1 MDDELNVAQVHLQR
15 GQIYQLCASL
25 GGPPRYVRI
34 LERYPRTGRYR
45 IADAA
50 TGRRPRD
57 IDGNRL
63 HPYEDGR
70 GGAVRRTGYVL
81 VDAHEFVTELTERVL
96 FKSRHPFLI
105 TGSAFSRDVRR
116 GGFLRVQAA
125 ADAEVTLNA
134 VRAVVSALETASF
147 DVELAPGIEDELRVR
162 FDGKLLCPAMY
173 ASGRGRWYC
182 DRARGHTDDHQDD
195 RLLEDWPNTGLPA
208 LPPWWL
214 PAPTGLTAAT

>member
-1 MDDELNVAQVHLQR
+1 MDDESNVAQVHLQR
-15 GQIYQLCASL
+15 GQIYQACASL

-34 LERYPRTGRYR
+34 LERYPLTDRYR

-57 IDGNRL
+57 VDGRRL

-70 GGAVRRTGYVL
+70 GGTVRWTGYVL
-81 VDAHEFVTELTERVL
+81 VDPHEFVTELTHRAL
-96 FKSRHPFLI
+96 FSSRHPFVI

-125 ADAEVTLNA
+125 ANTEATLNA

-147 DVELAPGIEDELRVR
+147 DVELSPGIEDELRVR
-162 FDGKLLCPAMY
+162 FDGKLLCPAMH

-182 DRARGHTDDHQDD
+182 DRTRGHEDDH
-195 RLLEDWPNTGLPA
+195 
-208 LPPWWL
+208 
-214 PAPTGLTAAT
+214 